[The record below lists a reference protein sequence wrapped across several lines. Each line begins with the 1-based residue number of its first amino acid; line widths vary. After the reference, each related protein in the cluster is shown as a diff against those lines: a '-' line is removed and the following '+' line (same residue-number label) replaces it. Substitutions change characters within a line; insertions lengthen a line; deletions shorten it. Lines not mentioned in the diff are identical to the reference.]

1 LTALSLS
8 TCFAGLFPPAFDARP
23 LRAAKTLLTGAYV
36 AVLLFLLGGNVP
48 SRIGGSIDLPKQEPL
63 FDYIA
68 ALPPETLVAGWPK
81 GTMDR
86 IPYAARRRALVTLET
101 HQAFHDVYL
110 LEMRRRM
117 RALVDA
123 YFATS
128 VEPILSLRD
137 EFGVTHLLVERA
149 HFGPRPPSYFRPF
162 DRWIAVRRAEARGKE
177 FELPKRIKESRVFS
191 HRQTVLLDLSHIESP
206 GRPRPPSAGS
216 RRHPPQ

>member
-1 LTALSLS
+1 VALLTALLLS

-23 LRAAKTLLTGAYV
+23 LRGVKTLLTGAYV
-36 AVLLFLLGGNVP
+36 ATLLFLLGGNVP
-48 SRIGGSIDLPKQEPL
+48 SRIGGSIDLRKQEKL

-68 ALPPETLVAGWPK
+68 GLPSDALVAGWPK

-86 IPYAARRRALVTLET
+86 IPYAARRRGLVTMET
-101 HQAFHDVYL
+101 HQAFHDAYL

-117 RALVDA
+117 RALIDA

-128 VEPILSLRD
+128 VEPIVALRD
-137 EFGVTHLLVERA
+137 QFGVTHLVVERT
-149 HFGPRPPSYFRPF
+149 HFGPKPPSYFRPF

-191 HRQTVLLDLSHIESP
+191 HRQTVLLDLSRID
-206 GRPRPPSAGS
+206 RAGS
-216 RRHPPQ
+216 HEPKPTD